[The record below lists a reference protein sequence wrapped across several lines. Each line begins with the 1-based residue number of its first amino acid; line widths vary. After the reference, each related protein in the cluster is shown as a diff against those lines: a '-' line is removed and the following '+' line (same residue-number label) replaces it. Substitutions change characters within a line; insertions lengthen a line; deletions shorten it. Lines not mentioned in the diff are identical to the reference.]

1 MEICNNLV
9 IKQIELFTLVLTD
22 HTHPTSPLMAKPP
35 ELSDETK
42 LAASIKY
49 PGTTVGKY
57 IWTIQVFNL
66 IGCSYGIHLKPLPL
80 LSTGDGYSSS
90 DSFTSDQ
97 EPISSAVNRQ
107 RYFTSCCGTKFRLTL
122 ICVHFSVCVVMA

>member
-9 IKQIELFTLVLTD
+9 IKLIELFTLVLTD

-42 LAASIKY
+42 LAVSIKF

-57 IWTIQVFNL
+57 IWTIQAFNWL
-66 IGCSYGIHLKPLPL
+66 IFLCN
-80 LSTGDGYSSS
+80 
-90 DSFTSDQ
+90 SFET
-97 EPISSAVNRQ
+97 I
-107 RYFTSCCGTKFRLTL
+107 TLTFL
-122 ICVHFSVCVVMA
+122 RRWL